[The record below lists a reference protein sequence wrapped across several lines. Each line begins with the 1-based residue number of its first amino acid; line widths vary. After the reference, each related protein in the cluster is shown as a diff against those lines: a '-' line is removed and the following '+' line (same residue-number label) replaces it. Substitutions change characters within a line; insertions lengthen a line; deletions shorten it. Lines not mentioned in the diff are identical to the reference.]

1 MITRRDLGRRLG
13 AGALGARLGVS
24 AQSQSP
30 NFVILLADDLGYGDL
45 GCYGN
50 TNIRTPHL
58 DRMAT
63 EGARLTEFYA
73 APTCTPS
80 RAALLTGRYPLRSG
94 MIRVLIP
101 REHFGLPTSE
111 ITLAQA
117 LKQRGYRTACI
128 GKWHL
133 GDLPP
138 FRPNRHGFE
147 YFYGLLYSNDM
158 AAPLL
163 RWPPLRL
170 YRNDRVIES
179 PVRQA
184 TLTQRYTEEAIHFIE
199 RSRSAPFFLYV
210 AYAMPH
216 VPLAA
221 SQDFRGR
228 SSYGIYGDA
237 VEEIDWSVGRIMAA
251 LARYGLDRNTV
262 VVFSSDNGPALGT
275 SHRGGSAGVLRGGK
289 GTTWEGGVR
298 VPCLIRW
305 PARIPAGVVRPGV
318 SSNMDLFT
326 TFVEAAGA
334 GLAPEHVLDGRNLEP
349 FLSGRTAAPD
359 RPFFYYS
366 GTVLCAVRVG
376 VWKLHWITYELGARG
391 RPRGRVLCDPPEL
404 YNLESDPGEYRDV
417 ATANPEIVRKL
428 TDSTRNFQSQLIPG
442 KLPPARWRALVPYR
456 FSRIT

>member
-237 VEEIDWSVGRIMAA
+237 V
-251 LARYGLDRNTV
+251 
-262 VVFSSDNGPALGT
+262 
-275 SHRGGSAGVLRGGK
+275 
-289 GTTWEGGVR
+289 
-298 VPCLIRW
+298 
-305 PARIPAGVVRPGV
+305 
-318 SSNMDLFT
+318 
-326 TFVEAAGA
+326 
-334 GLAPEHVLDGRNLEP
+334 
-349 FLSGRTAAPD
+349 
-359 RPFFYYS
+359 
-366 GTVLCAVRVG
+366 
-376 VWKLHWITYELGARG
+376 
-391 RPRGRVLCDPPEL
+391 
-404 YNLESDPGEYRDV
+404 
-417 ATANPEIVRKL
+417 
-428 TDSTRNFQSQLIPG
+428 
-442 KLPPARWRALVPYR
+442 
-456 FSRIT
+456 